1 MSVGKRQ
8 SRASRARDVALFR
21 YALIRSLADPGLSSA
36 ERGVLVREL
45 AGRVHTG
52 PFGEPVRVSRAS
64 LDRWIRAWRAGG
76 FDALLPTE
84 RQVQPRTDAGVLEL
98 AERLKRERPAR
109 TAAHI
114 VAIIDQERGGAPSA
128 RAGERPV
135 GPPAPHRRPG

>member
-1 MSVGKRQ
+1 
-8 SRASRARDVALFR
+8 
-21 YALIRSLADPGLSSA
+21 LADPGLSSA
-36 ERGVLVREL
+36 QRGVLVREL

-114 VAIIDQERGGAPSA
+114 A
-128 RAGERPV
+128 RVIEADHGCGNVNPIW
-135 GPPAPHRRPG
+135 PHCDGLIWPHLMAWFGVSRRL

>member
-45 AGRVHTG
+45 AGRVHPG

-84 RQVQPRTDAGVLEL
+84 RQVPPPTHAGGVEV
-98 AERLKRERPAR
+98 AERLKRGRPAPPPAPLR
-109 TAAHI
+109 RGIAPGP
-114 VAIIDQERGGAPSA
+114 GGAP
-128 RAGERPV
+128 
-135 GPPAPHRRPG
+135 PAPPGQPPLAGARRTAG